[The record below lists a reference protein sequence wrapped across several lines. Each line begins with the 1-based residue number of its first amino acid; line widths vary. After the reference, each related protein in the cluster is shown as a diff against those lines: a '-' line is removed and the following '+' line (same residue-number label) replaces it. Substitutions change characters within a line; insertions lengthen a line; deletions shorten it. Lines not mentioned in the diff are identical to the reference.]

1 MEYLK
6 EYKEYARESD
16 EEVLAYLVEALI
28 ELWFKP
34 KEPLEKFKIWFGK
47 RIKKYNI
54 TGEQLENCVDNYYDY
69 WS

>member
-28 ELWFKP
+28 EL
-34 KEPLEKFKIWFGK
+34 
-47 RIKKYNI
+47 
-54 TGEQLENCVDNYYDY
+54 
-69 WS
+69 